1 MTTTFNPA
9 DLRKLYIPPKDSSG
23 EDNGQVTIIAGSELF
38 HGAALL
44 ATTVASRI
52 VDMVFFTSPFEPL
65 KHVADKVKSDLF
77 SFIWVPFDEVEK
89 YIEKSDAVLM
99 GPGFMRYKTENI
111 EQRTKEREKQFHL
124 FQSHADR
131 EGHRTRK
138 LTRHLL
144 EKFPDKKWVIDGGS
158 LQVMEASWI
167 PKNAIVTPNKHE
179 FQKLFGVPFNNFNLN
194 EIEKMVEIMARKYT
208 CNVVLK
214 GSITYVSDEAQTI
227 RVEGGN
233 AGLTKGGT
241 GDVLAG
247 LTVALLAKNDPFL
260 AACSASY
267 VIKYAADEIYKE
279 KGTFYN
285 ADDVGE
291 RIPEVLHQLLT

>member
-1 MTTTFNPA
+1 MSNVFSLS
-9 DLRKLYIPPKDSSG
+9 DLKKLYIPPSNSSG

-38 HGAALL
+38 HGAPML
-44 ATTVASRI
+44 ATTLASRI

-65 KHVADKVKSDLF
+65 KEVADKVKSELF
-77 SFIWVPFDEVEK
+77 SFIWIPFHEVEK

-99 GPGFMRYKTENI
+99 GPGFMRFRTEGI
-111 EQRTKEREKQFHL
+111 EQKTIRRMRSFING
-124 FQSHADR
+124 SHEDR

-144 EKFPDKKWVIDGGS
+144 EKFPKKKWVIDGGS
-158 LQVMEASWI
+158 LQVMEAGWI
-167 PKNAIVTPNKHE
+167 PKDSIITPNKHE

-194 EIEKMVEIMARKYT
+194 EIEKMVEIMARKHK
-208 CNVVLK
+208 CIIVLK
-214 GSITYVSDEAQTI
+214 GPITYVSDGTQTV

-241 GDVLAG
+241 GDTLAG
-247 LTVALLAKNDPFL
+247 LIVALLAKNDPFL

-267 VIKYAADEIYKE
+267 VIKYAADEIHKE

-285 ADDVGE
+285 ADDVAE
-291 RIPEVLHQLLT
+291 RIPESLARLITN